1 MDAWFGSYWFGR
13 FCTQRALGL
22 IYFIAFLVALNQ
34 FRPLLG
40 ERELQPV
47 PRFLGAVRFRHAPSI
62 FHWHYSDRFFGAV
75 ATVGLVLSLI
85 AAFGLS
91 DAGPLWW
98 SVVVWSM
105 LWVLYLS
112 IVNVGQTFYGF
123 GWESILLETG
133 FLAIW
138 LGPAQ
143 IASPLLVMLLLRW
156 VIFRV
161 EFGAGLIKLR
171 GDPCWRDLTCLYYH
185 YETQP
190 LPNPLSWY
198 AHHLP
203 KGFHRAGVLVNHL
216 AQVVAPLGL
225 FAPPPFAALAA
236 LLMIGTQAWLVLTG
250 NYSWLN
256 YLTII
261 LAFSAFDDSTLR
273 AFIPIAIPSTEPR
286 PWPHEAAIFA
296 VTALVIVLSIK
307 PVRNML
313 SRRQVMNYSFNPF
326 HLVNTYGAFGSITRK
341 RFEIVLEGTADPA
354 LSGQTQW
361 REYEFKG
368 KSGDPRRR
376 PPVVAP
382 YHWRLDWQIWFV
394 AIRPYHYPP
403 WLIALVAKLLANDP
417 PTLKLLARNPFADHA
432 PRLIRAHLYQ
442 YRFATPEEK
451 RATGNWWIRT
461 FVDECLPP
469 MSLKV
474 EAA

>member
-1 MDAWFGSYWFGR
+1 M
-13 FCTQRALGL
+13 
-22 IYFIAFLVALNQ
+22 
-34 FRPLLG
+34 
-40 ERELQPV
+40 
-47 PRFLGAVRFRHAPSI
+47 
-62 FHWHYSDRFFGAV
+62 
-75 ATVGLVLSLI
+75 
-85 AAFGLS
+85 
-91 DAGPLWW
+91 
-98 SVVVWSM
+98 
-105 LWVLYLS
+105 
-112 IVNVGQTFYGF
+112 
-123 GWESILLETG
+123 
-133 FLAIW
+133 
-138 LGPAQ
+138 
-143 IASPLLVMLLLRW
+143 
-156 VIFRV
+156 
-161 EFGAGLIKLR
+161 
-171 GDPCWRDLTCLYYH
+171 
-185 YETQP
+185 
-190 LPNPLSWY
+190 
-198 AHHLP
+198 
-203 KGFHRAGVLVNHL
+203 
-216 AQVVAPLGL
+216 
-225 FAPPPFAALAA
+225 
-236 LLMIGTQAWLVLTG
+236 
-250 NYSWLN
+250 
-256 YLTII
+256 
-261 LAFSAFDDSTLR
+261 
-273 AFIPIAIPSTEPR
+273 
-286 PWPHEAAIFA
+286 
-296 VTALVIVLSIK
+296 TALVIVLSIK